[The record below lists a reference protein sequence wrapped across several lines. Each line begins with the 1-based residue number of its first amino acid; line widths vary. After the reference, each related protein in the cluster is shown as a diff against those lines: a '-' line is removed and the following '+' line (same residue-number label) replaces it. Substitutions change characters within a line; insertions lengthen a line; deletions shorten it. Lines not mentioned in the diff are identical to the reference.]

1 MGQKLTTNYI
11 LRRLR
16 ELRMTAFETAEL
28 SRVLGLDRER
38 GYKVLRRLV
47 ASGHVERVGRGTY
60 VVADPSGTSLGEP
73 FFLGTRIV
81 APSYVSF
88 WSALHVY
95 GWTEQMPR
103 QALFATTKRS
113 RRARVGAFSLRFV
126 RLAPSRFFGYA
137 QTRPGSH
144 AYPIAEP
151 EKAILDSL
159 YLPRYAGGMEEVG
172 KALAEALPRLRV
184 PLLCEYAAKMGSRS
198 LCSRLGVLLE
208 RGGVDAGELRASSS
222 RAFVKLDPEAPR
234 RGRFDGRWKV
244 IDNLPEGG

>member
-1 MGQKLTTNYI
+1 
-11 LRRLR
+11 
-16 ELRMTAFETAEL
+16 MTAFDAAEF
-28 SRVLGLDRER
+28 SRVLGLDR
-38 GYKVLRRLV
+38 GKGPKVLRRLV
-47 ASGHVERVGRGTY
+47 AAGHVERVGRGAY
-60 VVADPSGTSLGEP
+60 VLADPSDLSLGEP
-73 FFLGTRIV
+73 YFLGTRIV

-113 RRARVGAFSLRFV
+113 RRTRVGAFSLRFV
-126 RLAPSRFFGYA
+126 RLAPSRFFGYVA
-137 QTRPGSH
+137 ASQGSR

-184 PLLCEYAAKMGSRS
+184 PLLAEYAAKMGSRS
-198 LCSRLGVLLE
+198 LCSRLGFLLE
-208 RGGVDAGELRASSS
+208 RAGVDAGALRASSS
-222 RAFVKLDPEAPR
+222 RAFVKLDPEGAR

-244 IDNLPEGG
+244 IDNLAVDR